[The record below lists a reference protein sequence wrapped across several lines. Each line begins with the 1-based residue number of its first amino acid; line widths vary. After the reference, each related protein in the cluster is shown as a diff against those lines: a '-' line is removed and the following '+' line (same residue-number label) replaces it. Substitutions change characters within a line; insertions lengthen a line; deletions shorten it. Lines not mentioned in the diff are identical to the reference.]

1 MNGCDRHGGAL
12 DAMRR
17 RFPDAPEPW
26 LDLSTGINPW
36 PWPGANVQIA
46 DLQRLPDTADFA
58 ACAEAMA
65 QAYGAPCEAVLPVPG
80 SELTIR
86 LLPDVLAPR
95 RLAILAPSY
104 EDHARVWRA
113 AEREVIASANP
124 LAEAGTA
131 DAIVVCNPNNPDGR
145 RLERSALI
153 EARGRLA
160 ARGGWLI
167 VDEAFAELAP
177 DLSLA
182 SMAGDGNLLILRSS
196 GKFFGLAGLRLGALL
211 APAEIRR
218 AMAER
223 LGCWSVS
230 TPALKIGAAAHAD
243 RAWQA
248 GARSRLA
255 AAARR
260 LRELLGRRGLRVAGG
275 TDLFQWVETGNAE
288 AVWTQLARRGISVR
302 RFHWSRR
309 HLRFGLPP
317 DASAESRLEAALAG
331 LAQNE

>member
-1 MNGCDRHGGAL
+1 VNGGNRHGGAL
-12 DAMRR
+12 DAMRQG
-17 RFPDAPEPW
+17 FPNAPGPW

-36 PWPGANVQIA
+36 PWPGADVRLAQ
-46 DLQRLPDTADFA
+46 LQRLPDATDSA

-65 QAYGAPCEAVLPVPG
+65 QAYGAPREAVLPVPG
-80 SELTIR
+80 SELPIR

-104 EDHARVWRA
+104 EDHTRAWRA
-113 AEREVIASANP
+113 AGREVIASANP
-124 LAEAGTA
+124 LLEAGTM

-145 RLERSALI
+145 RLQRSALI
-153 EARGRLA
+153 EARARLA
-160 ARGGWLI
+160 EHGGWLI

-182 SMAGDGNLLILRSS
+182 PMAGGGNLLILRSS

-211 APAEIRR
+211 APPAIRQ

-230 TPALKIGAAAHAD
+230 TPALQIGAAAYAD
-243 RAWQA
+243 RAWQS
-248 GARSRLA
+248 GARIRLA
-255 AAARR
+255 AAAQR
-260 LRELLGRRGLRVAGG
+260 LRKLLERQGFRVAGG
-275 TDLFQWVETGNAE
+275 TDLFQWVETRDAK
-288 AVWTQLARRGISVR
+288 AVWIQLARQGISVR

-331 LAQNE
+331 LDRR